1 MKKLKILT
9 ARQGD
14 DYIIEWL
21 LHYDY
26 TKNCY
31 RLIAVDLIRQ
41 KEWNAD
47 PKAILQIEFVWQ
59 LKNSMLIKIMN
70 LCLF

>member
-1 MKKLKILT
+1 MITLLNVY
-9 ARQGD
+9 
-14 DYIIEWL
+14 YIMIIQ
-21 LHYDY
+21 
-26 TKNCY
+26 KNCY

-41 KEWNAD
+41 KEWNAH